1 MTNLLKLDPNFRVL
15 LPEGA
20 TGGTGELEYAASY
33 RVAALLAGATS
44 GVKVVVADPQQP
56 RLGKIVPLSGQGDV
70 LLLGATLGDPEPPYL
85 TLRVYPT
92 GGLSGRGEPII
103 LSGRPHEHPP
113 GSGVWDFH
121 DLGGDDRPLVVD
133 RVQRAGVQEVLDLLP
148 EARRLPGVISDAE
161 KAAAD
166 ARALLE
172 AQQGTLVYHLPGAAP
187 PGFERFY
194 TLDPANFQPSTVKVV
209 VLGEERELDVI
220 QAGF

>member
-1 MTNLLKLDPNFRVL
+1 MTNLIKLDPNFRVL

-20 TGGTGELEYAASY
+20 TGGAGELEYASSY

-44 GVKVVVADPQQP
+44 GVRVVLPDAQQP

-92 GGLSGRGEPII
+92 GGVVGRGDPIT

-121 DLGGDDRPLVVD
+121 DLGGDDRPVVVS
-133 RVQRAGVQEVLDLLP
+133 REQRASGQEVVSLLP
-148 EARRLPGVISDAE
+148 EARRIPGVISEAE

-187 PGFERFY
+187 AGMERFY
-194 TLDPANFQPSTVKVV
+194 TLDPANFQPSTVKVT

-220 QAGF
+220 QAGM